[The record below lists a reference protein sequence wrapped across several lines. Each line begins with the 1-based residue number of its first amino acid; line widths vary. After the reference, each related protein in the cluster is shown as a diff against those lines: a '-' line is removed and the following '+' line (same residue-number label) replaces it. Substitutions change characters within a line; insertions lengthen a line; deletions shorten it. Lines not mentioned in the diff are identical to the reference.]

1 MPKDLIARLN
11 TALAGR
17 YRLEGE
23 LGEGGMATVYLAAD
37 LKHERKVALKVL
49 KPELA
54 AVLGAERFLAEIK
67 TTAKLQHPNILPLHD
82 SGEADGL
89 LFYVMP
95 HVEGESL
102 RQRLEREHQL
112 PVDEAVRI
120 ASEVAQALDYAH
132 RQGVV
137 HRDMKP
143 ANILLQDGKPV
154 VADFGIALAV
164 GAAGGGR
171 LTETGLSLGTP
182 HYMSPEQATGD
193 PYVGAAT
200 DTYALGCVLY
210 EMLVGEPPYTGSTP
224 RAVLGKMIAG
234 ELTPATKV
242 RATVPANVDAAI
254 RRALEKVPADR
265 FTDIRDLPAALA
277 EPSFRHGG
285 AEAASAT
292 PASLWNP
299 LSVAATAVAAIL
311 GIALVW
317 STLAQQ
323 PETADG
329 VVRYAIDLPEG
340 QEAIQTW
347 GSGVALSPDGSRL
360 AYVGRN
366 EGRDDVQLWLRN
378 RDQLS
383 ADRLAGTEGAWQ
395 PFFSPDGQSIGFV
408 TADRDLKVASL
419 RGEPPRTL
427 ATGVGRAGGSWGADG
442 YVYFVPLRGGL
453 ARVQA
458 TGSGVPEPVS
468 VVDTAGGELGHRWP
482 QALPSSRGVLM
493 TVRYADDPAVIAV
506 LDLAT
511 GDHEGLVQGV
521 YAQYSPTGHLVY
533 VREDGVLLA
542 APFDE
547 ERLTLT
553 GPSVPMLDAVVVDTN
568 PEADLSLSGS
578 GTLIYRTGVESVGP
592 QDLVWVSFDGTIR
605 EVDPGWTANFTANL
619 SPIAISP
626 DGTQLAVSID
636 EGGSRQLWVKELDRG
651 PLAKLTFEG
660 SQNIHP
666 TWTPDGQFV
675 VFSSNRRGGL
685 DLYRQRADGSA
696 PAELLFDHEGDIV
709 QSSFSAD
716 GEWIVFTLLGTT
728 TDILGFRPSSGED
741 PVELV
746 AGTSANEAN
755 PALSPDGRWLAYSS
769 DVTSQT
775 QVYVRPFPNVNDAR
789 WVVSTNGGG
798 RPRWSVDGRTLFY
811 RGPGPEMIAAEVLD
825 GHTFATGQRRVL
837 FPLGDLALWDV
848 APDGSGFMSV
858 RSRSVD
864 QAVRLIVVENFS
876 EELKRLVPH

>member
-1 MPKDLIARLN
+1 MLHFKVDIKLLAFPAERPYLVGMPEDAIARLN
-11 TALAGR
+11 TALEGR
-17 YRLEGE
+17 YRLERE
-23 LGEGGMATVYLAAD
+23 LGEGGMATVYLVAD

-54 AVLGAERFLAEIK
+54 AVVGAERFLAEIK

-102 RQRLEREHQL
+102 RQRLDREHQL

-132 RQGVV
+132 RHGVV

-210 EMLVGEPPYTGSTP
+210 EMLVGEPPYMGSTP
-224 RAVLGKMIAG
+224 QAVLGKIIAG
-234 ELTPATKV
+234 EPASATKV
-242 RATVPANVDAAI
+242 RASVPANVDAAI
-254 RRALEKVPADR
+254 RRALEKLPADR
-265 FTDIRDLPAALA
+265 FSDIRDLPAALA

-285 AEAASAT
+285 AEAASAS
-292 PASLWNP
+292 PARLWNP
-299 LSVAATAVAAIL
+299 LSVAATAVPAIL
-311 GIALVW
+311 GVALVW
-317 STLAQQ
+317 STFARQ
-323 PETADG
+323 PKTAVR
-329 VVRYAIDLPEG
+329 VVRYAIDLPEE
-340 QEAIQTW
+340 QEALQVW

-366 EGRDDVQLWLRN
+366 ETRDDVQLWIRD

-383 ADRLAGTEGAWQ
+383 ADRLPGTEGAWQ

-419 RGEPPRTL
+419 RGEPPVTL
-427 ATGVGRAGGSWGADG
+427 ATGLGRAGGSWGTDG
-442 YVYFVPLRGGL
+442 YVYYLPLAGAGGL
-453 ARVQA
+453 ARVLA
-458 TGSGVPEPVS
+458 TGAGVPEQVS

-482 QALPSSRGVLM
+482 QALPNSRGVLM
-493 TVRYADDPAVIAV
+493 TVRYPDDPAAIAV
-506 LDLAT
+506 LDLAA
-511 GDHEGLVQGV
+511 GDHKVLVQGV

-547 ERLTLT
+547 ETLTLT
-553 GPSVPMLDAVVVDTN
+553 GPAVPMLDGVVVNTN

-578 GTLIYRTGVESVGP
+578 GTLIYRTGVELFEP
-592 QDLVWVSFDGTIR
+592 DDLVWVSFDGTIR
-605 EVDPGWTANFTANL
+605 EIEPGWTGNF
-619 SPIAISP
+619 SSMAISP

-636 EGGSRQLWVKELDRG
+636 EGSGRQLWVKELDQG

-660 SQNIHP
+660 SQNIDP

-675 VFSSNRRGGL
+675 VFSSNRMAGL
-685 DLYRQRADGSA
+685 DLYRKRADGSA
-696 PAELLFDHEGDIV
+696 
-709 QSSFSAD
+709 
-716 GEWIVFTLLGTT
+716 
-728 TDILGFRPSSGED
+728 
-741 PVELV
+741 
-746 AGTSANEAN
+746 
-755 PALSPDGRWLAYSS
+755 
-769 DVTSQT
+769 
-775 QVYVRPFPNVNDAR
+775 AR
-789 WVVSTNGGG
+789 ARRV
-798 RPRWSVDGRTLFY
+798 
-811 RGPGPEMIAAEVLD
+811 AAE
-825 GHTFATGQRRVL
+825 
-837 FPLGDLALWDV
+837 
-848 APDGSGFMSV
+848 S
-858 RSRSVD
+858 SR
-864 QAVRLIVVENFS
+864 LY
-876 EELKRLVPH
+876 L

>member
-1 MPKDLIARLN
+1 MSENPIHRLN
-11 TALAGR
+11 AALEGR
-17 YRLEGE
+17 YRIERE

-49 KPELA
+49 RPELA
-54 AVLGAERFLAEIK
+54 AVVGADRFLAEIK
-67 TTAKLQHPNILPLHD
+67 TTANLQHPHILPLFD
-82 SGEADGL
+82 SGEAGGFL
-89 LFYVMP
+89 YYVMP

-102 RQRLEREHQL
+102 RERLNRKKQL
-112 PVDEAVRI
+112 PVDEAVGI
-120 ASEVAQALDYAH
+120 ATKVAAAQQAAH
-132 RQGVV
+132 EQGVI
-137 HRDMKP
+137 HRDIKP
-143 ANILLQDGKPV
+143 ANILLSKGEPLIS
-154 VADFGIALAV
+154 DFGIALAV
-164 GAAGGGR
+164 SAGGGGR

-193 PYVGAAT
+193 QTVGPAT
-200 DTYALGCVLY
+200 DIYALGCVLY

-224 RAVLGKMIAG
+224 QAILGKIIQA
-234 ELTPATKV
+234 EPVSATKT
-242 RATVPANVDAAI
+242 RRTVPANVDGAI

-265 FTDIRDLPAALA
+265 FRTASEFAGALGDA
-277 EPSFRHGG
+277 GFRHGA
-285 AEAASAT
+285 AEAASAAPT
-292 PASLWNP
+292 SLWNP

-311 GIALVW
+311 GVALVW
-317 STLAQQ
+317 STFARQ
-323 PETADG
+323 PGTAAR
-329 VVRYAIDLPEG
+329 VVRYAIDLPEE
-340 QEAIQTW
+340 QEALQTW

-366 EGRDDVQLWLRN
+366 EARDGLQLWLRN

-419 RGEPPRTL
+419 RGEPPLTL
-427 ATGVGRAGGSWGADG
+427 ATGVGRGGGSWGTDG
-442 YVYFVPLRGGL
+442 YVYFLPLRRGL
-453 ARVQA
+453 ARVLA
-458 TGSGVPEPVS
+458 TGAGVPEQVS

-493 TVRYADDPAVIAV
+493 TVRYADDPAAIAV
-506 LDLAT
+506 LDLAA
-511 GDHEGLVQGV
+511 GDHEVLVQGV

-533 VREDGVLLA
+533 VREDGLLLA

-553 GPSVPMLDAVVVDTN
+553 GPSVPMLDGVVVDTN

-578 GTLIYRTGVESVGP
+578 GTLVYRTGVELVEP

-605 EVDPGWTANFTANL
+605 EVDPGWTANFTANF

-626 DGTQLAVSID
+626 DGTQLAISID
-636 EGGSRQLWVKELDRG
+636 EGGSRQLWVKELDQG

-660 SQNIHP
+660 SQNIDP

-675 VFSSNRRGGL
+675 VFSSNRMGGL
-685 DLYRQRADGSA
+685 DLYRKRADGSA

-716 GEWIVFTLLGTT
+716 GEWSVFQLLGTT

-746 AGTSANEAN
+746 AGTSANEVD

-769 DVTSQT
+769 DVTSQGE
-775 QVYVRPFPNVNDAR
+775 VYVRPFPNVNDAR
-789 WVVSTNGGG
+789 WVVSTDGGG
-798 RPRWSVDGRTLFY
+798 RPQWSVDGRTLFY
-811 RGPGPEMIAAEVLD
+811 RGPGPEMIAVEVLD
-825 GHTFATGQRRVL
+825 GPTFATGERRVL
-837 FPLGDLALWDV
+837 FPSGDLARWDV

-864 QAVRLIVVENFS
+864 RAVRLIVVENFN
-876 EELKRLVPH
+876 EELKRLVPN